1 MVTSMIRVL
10 VAEDH
15 ENLREQLAILLGD
28 FEGIMVIGT
37 AENGQQALDLCGEL
51 HPDVVLMDAQMPV
64 LDGFAATSAIRE
76 QFPDMRVVILSN
88 GFLGEASRAESAGA
102 SSFLLKPAWGTEI
115 ITAIRDAYAGIE
127 PAP

>member
-76 QFPDMRVVILSN
+76 QFPDTRVVILSN

-115 ITAIRDAYAGIE
+115 ITAIRDAYAE
-127 PAP
+127 SQLAS